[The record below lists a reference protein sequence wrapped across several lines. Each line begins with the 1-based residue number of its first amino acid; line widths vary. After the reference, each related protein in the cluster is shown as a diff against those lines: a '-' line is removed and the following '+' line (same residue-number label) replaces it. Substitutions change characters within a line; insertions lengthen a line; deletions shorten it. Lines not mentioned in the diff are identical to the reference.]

1 MKLLRHLS
9 VAQQLVVGFGVAL
22 LVLMAQSLMGFVNA
36 GKTLQIVRGE
46 AAQAM
51 AHHAFSLDI
60 QNALKDEELHLRRM
74 SVQMDGRRIADEAQ
88 GAREAAERVT
98 KALSQLAQS
107 GNGAR
112 SQPLVQ
118 ELSELVLQA
127 APVKDEVIALATA
140 LQTDQANSLFDEK
153 LDALSQRRQSVAQ
166 ALAAAEK
173 QILDST
179 FASIS
184 AQAERDRVMTVIL
197 VLVGGSIAVVAAWL
211 LYLSITRPL
220 TAAVRVADLV
230 ADGDLGVQCDSD
242 ASNEL
247 GALMRAFD
255 RMALRMRLAIQEVRL
270 ASGSTLCAAGEIAAG
285 NMDLS
290 IRTERQAL
298 ALQSVSQSIEDVA
311 QRVSSNAELA
321 RQAQRQAHDAAGIA
335 SDSAEKVSR
344 FTETI
349 EAILRSSQQMSDIV
363 SVIDG
368 IAFQTNILALNAAV
382 EAARAGEQGR
392 GFAVVAS
399 EVRTLA
405 QRSSTA
411 AREIRDLIHLNLQT
425 VEAGALQ
432 ATQVDSSIRNMVGA
446 SEQVAG
452 VVADISRS
460 TELQAASIGQVHV
473 VIHEIDEGI
482 RQNAALVE
490 EAAASAA
497 SLRGQAEALDQT
509 LGRFRG

>member
-1 MKLLRHLS
+1 M
-9 VAQQLVVGFGVAL
+9 AQQLVVGFGVAL
-22 LVLMAQSLMGFVNA
+22 LVLVAQSLMGFVNA

-211 LYLSITRPL
+211 LYWSITRPL

-321 RQAQRQAHDAAGIA
+321 RQAQRQAHDAAGMA

>member
-46 AAQAM
+46 AVQAM

-88 GAREAAERVT
+88 GAREAADRVT
-98 KALSQLAQS
+98 TALSQLAQS
-107 GNGAR
+107 GNGSR
-112 SQPLVQ
+112 SEPLVQ
-118 ELSELVLQA
+118 ELRELVLQA

-166 ALAAAEK
+166 ALAASEK

-211 LYLSITRPL
+211 LYWSITRPL

-321 RQAQRQAHDAAGIA
+321 RQAQRQAHDAAGMA
-335 SDSAEKVSR
+335 SESAEKVRR

-349 EAILRSSQQMSDIV
+349 EAILRSSQQMADIV

-399 EVRTLA
+399 EVRSLA

-432 ATQVDSSIRNMVGA
+432 ATQVDSSIRHMVGA

-460 TELQAASIGQVHV
+460 TEVQATSIGQVHV
-473 VIHEIDEGI
+473 VIHDIDEGI

>member
-107 GNGAR
+107 GSGAR

-321 RQAQRQAHDAAGIA
+321 RQAQRQAHDAAGMA
-335 SDSAEKVSR
+335 SESAEKVRR

-425 VEAGALQ
+425 VETGALQ

-460 TELQAASIGQVHV
+460 TEVQAASIGQVHV
-473 VIHEIDEGI
+473 VIHDIDEGI

>member
-22 LVLMAQSLMGFVNA
+22 LVLVAQSLMGFVNA

-211 LYLSITRPL
+211 LYWSITRPL

-321 RQAQRQAHDAAGIA
+321 RQAQRQAHDAAGMA

-432 ATQVDSSIRNMVGA
+432 ATQVDSSIRNMVDA

>member
-1 MKLLRHLS
+1 MKLLPHLS

-36 GKTLQIVRGE
+36 GKTLQIVRGD

-153 LDALSQRRQSVAQ
+153 LDALSQRRQSMAQ

-321 RQAQRQAHDAAGIA
+321 RQAQRQAHDAAGMA
-335 SDSAEKVSR
+335 SDSAEKVRR

-425 VEAGALQ
+425 VETGALQ
-432 ATQVDSSIRNMVGA
+432 ATQVDSSIRHMVSA

-460 TELQAASIGQVHV
+460 TEVQATSIGQVHV
-473 VIHEIDEGI
+473 VIHDVDEGI

-497 SLRGQAEALDQT
+497 SLRGQAEALDQI

>member
-107 GNGAR
+107 GGGAR

-311 QRVSSNAELA
+311 QRVTSNAELA
-321 RQAQRQAHDAAGIA
+321 RQAQRQAHDAAGMA
-335 SDSAEKVSR
+335 SDSAEKVRR

-349 EAILRSSQQMSDIV
+349 DAILRSSQQMSDIV
-363 SVIDG
+363 SVIDA

-425 VEAGALQ
+425 VETGALQ

-473 VIHEIDEGI
+473 VIHDIDEGI

>member
-36 GKTLQIVRGE
+36 GKTLQIVRGD

-153 LDALSQRRQSVAQ
+153 LDALSQRRQSMAQ

-321 RQAQRQAHDAAGIA
+321 RQAQRQAHDAAGMA
-335 SDSAEKVSR
+335 SDSAEKVRR

-425 VEAGALQ
+425 VETGALQ
-432 ATQVDSSIRNMVGA
+432 ATQVDSSIRHMVSA

-460 TELQAASIGQVHV
+460 TEVQATSIGQVHV
-473 VIHEIDEGI
+473 VIHDVDEGI

-497 SLRGQAEALDQT
+497 SLRGQAEALDQI

>member
-311 QRVSSNAELA
+311 QRVTSNAELA
-321 RQAQRQAHDAAGIA
+321 RQAQRQAHDPAGMA
-335 SDSAEKVSR
+335 SDSAEKVRR

-425 VEAGALQ
+425 VETGALQ
-432 ATQVDSSIRNMVGA
+432 ATQVDSSIRHMVSA

-460 TELQAASIGQVHV
+460 TEVQAASIGQVHV
-473 VIHEIDEGI
+473 VIHDVDEGI

-497 SLRGQAEALDQT
+497 SLRGQAEALDQI

>member
-9 VAQQLVVGFGVAL
+9 VAQQLVIGFGVAL

-321 RQAQRQAHDAAGIA
+321 RQAQRQAHDAAGMA
-335 SDSAEKVSR
+335 SDSAEKVRR

-425 VEAGALQ
+425 VETGALQ
-432 ATQVDSSIRNMVGA
+432 ATQVDSSIRHMVSA

-460 TELQAASIGQVHV
+460 TEVQATSIGQVHV
-473 VIHEIDEGI
+473 VIHDVDEGI

>member
-1 MKLLRHLS
+1 M
-9 VAQQLVVGFGVAL
+9 AQQLVVGFGVAL

-321 RQAQRQAHDAAGIA
+321 RQAQRQAHDAAGMA
-335 SDSAEKVSR
+335 SDSAEKVRR

-425 VEAGALQ
+425 VETGALQ
-432 ATQVDSSIRNMVGA
+432 ATQVDSSIRHMVSA

-460 TELQAASIGQVHV
+460 TEVQATSIGQVHV
-473 VIHEIDEGI
+473 VIHDVDEGI

>member
-36 GKTLQIVRGE
+36 GKTLQIVRGD

-321 RQAQRQAHDAAGIA
+321 RQAQRQAHDAAGMA
-335 SDSAEKVSR
+335 SDSAEKVRR

-425 VEAGALQ
+425 VETGALQ
-432 ATQVDSSIRNMVGA
+432 ATQVDSSIRHMVSA

-460 TELQAASIGQVHV
+460 TEVQATSIGQVHV
-473 VIHEIDEGI
+473 VIHDVDEGI

-497 SLRGQAEALDQT
+497 SLRGQAEALDQI

>member
-311 QRVSSNAELA
+311 QRVTSNAELA
-321 RQAQRQAHDAAGIA
+321 RQAQRQAHDAAGMA
-335 SDSAEKVSR
+335 SDSAEKVRR

-363 SVIDG
+363 SVIDA

-425 VEAGALQ
+425 VETGALQ

-473 VIHEIDEGI
+473 VIHDIDEGI

-490 EAAASAA
+490 QAAASAA

>member
-74 SVQMDGRRIADEAQ
+74 SVQMDGRRIADAAQ
-88 GAREAAERVT
+88 GAREAVERVT

-311 QRVSSNAELA
+311 QRVTSNAELA
-321 RQAQRQAHDAAGIA
+321 RQAQRQAHDAAGMA
-335 SDSAEKVSR
+335 SDSAEKVRR

-425 VEAGALQ
+425 VETGALQ

-460 TELQAASIGQVHV
+460 TEVQAASIGQVHV
-473 VIHEIDEGI
+473 VIHDIDEGI

>member
-1 MKLLRHLS
+1 MKLFRHLS

-211 LYLSITRPL
+211 LYISITRPL

-321 RQAQRQAHDAAGIA
+321 RQAQRQAHDAAGMA
-335 SDSAEKVSR
+335 SDSAEKVRR

-425 VEAGALQ
+425 VETGALQ

-460 TELQAASIGQVHV
+460 TEVQAASIGQVHV
-473 VIHEIDEGI
+473 VIHDVDEGI

-497 SLRGQAEALDQT
+497 SLRGQAEALDQI

>member
-1 MKLLRHLS
+1 
-9 VAQQLVVGFGVAL
+9 
-22 LVLMAQSLMGFVNA
+22 
-36 GKTLQIVRGE
+36 
-46 AAQAM
+46 
-51 AHHAFSLDI
+51 
-60 QNALKDEELHLRRM
+60 
-74 SVQMDGRRIADEAQ
+74 
-88 GAREAAERVT
+88 
-98 KALSQLAQS
+98 
-107 GNGAR
+107 
-112 SQPLVQ
+112 
-118 ELSELVLQA
+118 
-127 APVKDEVIALATA
+127 
-140 LQTDQANSLFDEK
+140 
-153 LDALSQRRQSVAQ
+153 
-166 ALAAAEK
+166 
-173 QILDST
+173 
-179 FASIS
+179 
-184 AQAERDRVMTVIL
+184 
-197 VLVGGSIAVVAAWL
+197 
-211 LYLSITRPL
+211 
-220 TAAVRVADLV
+220 
-230 ADGDLGVQCDSD
+230 
-242 ASNEL
+242 
-247 GALMRAFD
+247 
-255 RMALRMRLAIQEVRL
+255 MRLAIQEVRL

-321 RQAQRQAHDAAGIA
+321 RQAQRQAHDAAGMA
-335 SDSAEKVSR
+335 SDSAEKVRR

-425 VEAGALQ
+425 VETGALQ
-432 ATQVDSSIRNMVGA
+432 ATQVDSSIRHMVSA

-460 TELQAASIGQVHV
+460 TEVQATSIGQVHV
-473 VIHEIDEGI
+473 VIHDVDEGI

>member
-107 GNGAR
+107 ANGAR

-153 LDALSQRRQSVAQ
+153 LDALSQRRQSMAQ

-321 RQAQRQAHDAAGIA
+321 RQAQRQAHDAAGMA
-335 SDSAEKVSR
+335 SDSAEKVRR

-425 VEAGALQ
+425 VETGALQ
-432 ATQVDSSIRNMVGA
+432 ATQVDSSIRHMVSA

-460 TELQAASIGQVHV
+460 TEVQATSIGQVHV
-473 VIHEIDEGI
+473 VIHDVDEGI

-497 SLRGQAEALDQT
+497 SLRGQAEALDQI

>member
-1 MKLLRHLS
+1 MKLFRHLS

-211 LYLSITRPL
+211 LYISITRPL

-321 RQAQRQAHDAAGIA
+321 RQAQRQAHDAAGMA
-335 SDSAEKVSR
+335 SDSAEKVRR

-349 EAILRSSQQMSDIV
+349 EAILRSSTAGNGRRPTAQAINSSSASSS
-363 SVIDG
+363 SV
-368 IAFQTNILALNAAV
+368 T
-382 EAARAGEQGR
+382 
-392 GFAVVAS
+392 
-399 EVRTLA
+399 
-405 QRSSTA
+405 SSTP
-411 AREIRDLIHLNLQT
+411 HQ
-425 VEAGALQ
+425 
-432 ATQVDSSIRNMVGA
+432 SSAMC
-446 SEQVAG
+446 
-452 VVADISRS
+452 
-460 TELQAASIGQVHV
+460 ASIPGPTVMRTARSKDSPRALIWSWTRMTALSV
-473 VIHEIDEGI
+473 VE
-482 RQNAALVE
+482 
-490 EAAASAA
+490 
-497 SLRGQAEALDQT
+497 T
-509 LGRFRG
+509 

>member
-321 RQAQRQAHDAAGIA
+321 RQAQRQAHDAAGMA
-335 SDSAEKVSR
+335 SDSAEKVRR

-425 VEAGALQ
+425 VETGALQ
-432 ATQVDSSIRNMVGA
+432 ATQVDSSIRHMVSA

-460 TELQAASIGQVHV
+460 TEVQATSIGQVHV
-473 VIHEIDEGI
+473 VIHDVDEGI

>member
-98 KALSQLAQS
+98 KALSQLVQS

-298 ALQSVSQSIEDVA
+298 ALQSVRQSIEDVA
-311 QRVSSNAELA
+311 QRVTSNAELA
-321 RQAQRQAHDAAGIA
+321 RQAQRQAHDAAGMA
-335 SDSAEKVSR
+335 SDSAEKVRR

-363 SVIDG
+363 LVIDA

-425 VEAGALQ
+425 VETGALQ
-432 ATQVDSSIRNMVGA
+432 ATQVDSSIRHMVSA

-460 TELQAASIGQVHV
+460 TEVQATSIGQVHV
-473 VIHEIDEGI
+473 VIHDIDEGI

>member
-107 GNGAR
+107 GGGAR

-127 APVKDEVIALATA
+127 AKVKDEVIALATA

-311 QRVSSNAELA
+311 QRVTSNAELA
-321 RQAQRQAHDAAGIA
+321 RQAQRQAHDAAGMA
-335 SDSAEKVSR
+335 SDSAEKVRR

-349 EAILRSSQQMSDIV
+349 DAILRSSQQMSDIV
-363 SVIDG
+363 SVIDA

-425 VEAGALQ
+425 VETGALQ

-473 VIHEIDEGI
+473 VIHDVDEGI

-497 SLRGQAEALDQT
+497 SLRGQAEALDQI

>member
-311 QRVSSNAELA
+311 QRVTSNAELA
-321 RQAQRQAHDAAGIA
+321 RQAQRQAHDASGMA
-335 SDSAEKVSR
+335 SDSAEKVRR

-425 VEAGALQ
+425 VETGALQ

-473 VIHEIDEGI
+473 VIHDIDEGI

-490 EAAASAA
+490 EAAGSAA

>member
-1 MKLLRHLS
+1 MKLFRHLS

-118 ELSELVLQA
+118 ELSELVQQA

-321 RQAQRQAHDAAGIA
+321 RQAQRQAHDAAGMA
-335 SDSAEKVSR
+335 SDSAEKVRR

-425 VEAGALQ
+425 VETGALQ

-460 TELQAASIGQVHV
+460 TEVQAASIGQVHV
-473 VIHEIDEGI
+473 VIHDIDEGI

>member
-98 KALSQLAQS
+98 KELSQLAQS

-211 LYLSITRPL
+211 LYISITRPL
-220 TAAVRVADLV
+220 TAAVCVADLV

-270 ASGSTLCAAGEIAAG
+270 ASGSTLCAAGEIASG

-321 RQAQRQAHDAAGIA
+321 RQAQRQAHDAAGMA
-335 SDSAEKVSR
+335 SDSAEKVRR

-425 VEAGALQ
+425 VETGALQ
-432 ATQVDSSIRNMVGA
+432 ATQVDSSIRNLVGA

-473 VIHEIDEGI
+473 VIHDIDEGI

-497 SLRGQAEALDQT
+497 SLRGQAEALDQI

>member
-9 VAQQLVVGFGVAL
+9 VAQQLVVAFGVAL

-98 KALSQLAQS
+98 KALSQLVQS

-270 ASGSTLCAAGEIAAG
+270 ASGSTLCAAG

-311 QRVSSNAELA
+311 QRVTSNAELA
-321 RQAQRQAHDAAGIA
+321 RQAQRQAHDAAGMA
-335 SDSAEKVSR
+335 SDSAEKVRR

-363 SVIDG
+363 SVIDA

-425 VEAGALQ
+425 VETGALQ
-432 ATQVDSSIRNMVGA
+432 ATQVDSSIRHMVSA

-460 TELQAASIGQVHV
+460 TEVQATSIGQVHV
-473 VIHEIDEGI
+473 VIHDIDEGI

>member
-153 LDALSQRRQSVAQ
+153 LDAFSQRRQSVAQ

-321 RQAQRQAHDAAGIA
+321 RQAQRQAHDAAGMA
-335 SDSAEKVSR
+335 SDSAEKVRR

-425 VEAGALQ
+425 VETGALQ
-432 ATQVDSSIRNMVGA
+432 ATQVDSSIRHMVSA

-460 TELQAASIGQVHV
+460 TEVQATSIGQVHV
-473 VIHEIDEGI
+473 VIHDVDEGI

-497 SLRGQAEALDQT
+497 SLRGQAEALDQI

>member
-51 AHHAFSLDI
+51 AHHAFSVDI

-270 ASGSTLCAAGEIAAG
+270 ASGSTLCAAGEIASG

-298 ALQSVSQSIEDVA
+298 ALQSVSQSIEGVA

-321 RQAQRQAHDAAGIA
+321 RQAQRQAHDAAGMA
-335 SDSAEKVSR
+335 SDSAEKVRR

-425 VEAGALQ
+425 VETGALQ
-432 ATQVDSSIRNMVGA
+432 ATQVDSSIRHMVSA

-460 TELQAASIGQVHV
+460 TEVQATSIGQVHV
-473 VIHEIDEGI
+473 VIHDVDEGI

-497 SLRGQAEALDQT
+497 SLRGQAEALDQI